1 MTTTDLSKKLASW
14 AERHSGTRSD
24 FAHKL
29 KNGIWNA
36 DAGTVWSLV
45 NIREEFESRTSY
57 DYGVRWLNRGP
68 LSHLPVK
75 VKKTIQSV
83 TSAIETIL
91 PLTYLVPIA
100 ITWFHLQ
107 GVLDAYRASQNDLQ
121 PGETIDFLGL
131 WSGARPDLY
140 GGTQMSTVAVQV
152 FWSII
157 AIAIFHILV
166 STQEDVDV
174 IDDELAELILD
185 IQLELSKSRAVT
197 PQELSDSLTLAAKKL
212 ESALKKTTDSLES
225 LNLMSSNMAGAA
237 NTLDSVSN
245 SLSFS
250 ASSIENAV
258 QPLVALPTSID
269 LALMGIGGL
278 PEKLMQVQQK
288 IDASTSNLSLVA
300 EMMKNIAGSNQEVVL
315 QSQTLLDGIRRI
327 NVTVTESVGILG
339 DSAKVLIQLS
349 EIVDGHRP
357 HSVVMRETA
366 EIMKEVR
373 NSMDQIANEFKYS
386 AIEYQ
391 RVNNEHRNQ
400 S

>member
-1 MTTTDLSKKLASW
+1 MTTTDLSQKLASW
-14 AERHSGTRSD
+14 AERHSGTR
-24 FAHKL
+24 AALALKL
-29 KNGIWNA
+29 KNDIWHQ
-36 DAGTVWSLV
+36 DAGTLWSLV

-57 DYGVRWLNRGP
+57 DHKARWLNHGP
-68 LSHLPVK
+68 LSRLPGQVK
-75 VKKTIQSV
+75 NVVQLVIGFTEK
-83 TSAIETIL
+83 IL
-91 PLTYLVPIA
+91 PLAYLVPIG

-107 GVLDAYRASQNDLQ
+107 GVLVAYKASQQLLK

-131 WSGARPDLY
+131 WSGSRPDLFN
-140 GGTQMSTVAVQV
+140 GIEMSTVAVQV

-157 AIAIFHILV
+157 AIAFFQILT
-166 STQEDVDV
+166 STQDDVDD

-197 PQELSDSLTLAAKKL
+197 PQELSDSLTAAAKKL
-212 ESALKKTTDSLES
+212 ESALKQTTDSLKS

-237 NTLDSVSN
+237 NTLSRVSD
-245 SLSFS
+245 SLSSS
-250 ASSIENAV
+250 ASSVEAAV
-258 QPLVALPTSID
+258 QPLVALPASID
-269 LALMGIGGL
+269 RALMGIGGL

-300 EMMKNIAGSNQEVVL
+300 EMMKHIAGSNEDVIS
-315 QSQTLLDGIRRI
+315 QSQNLLDAIRQI
-327 NVTVTESVGILG
+327 NVMTTESVAILRE
-339 DSAKVLIQLS
+339 SAKVVIELS

-373 NSMDQIANEFKYS
+373 DTMDQIANEFKYS
-386 AIEYQ
+386 AKEYQ
-391 RVNNEHRNQ
+391 RVNDEHRNQ